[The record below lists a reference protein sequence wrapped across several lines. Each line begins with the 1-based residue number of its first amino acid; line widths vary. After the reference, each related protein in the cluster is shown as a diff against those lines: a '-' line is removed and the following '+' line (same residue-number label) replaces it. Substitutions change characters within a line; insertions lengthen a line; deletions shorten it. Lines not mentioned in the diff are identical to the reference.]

1 MQSCSGLD
9 ERRCDSVVT
18 WKRCDVVM
26 WKRGPT
32 AMWKRDGMGSAT
44 HGHCVMASTL
54 GRVYS

>member
-44 HGHCVMASTL
+44 HGHCVN
-54 GRVYS
+54 G